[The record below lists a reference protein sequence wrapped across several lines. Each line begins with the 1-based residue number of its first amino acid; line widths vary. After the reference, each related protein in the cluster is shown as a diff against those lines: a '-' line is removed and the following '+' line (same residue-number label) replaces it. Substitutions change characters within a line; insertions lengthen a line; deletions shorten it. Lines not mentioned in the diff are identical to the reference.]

1 MKIARTMR
9 PRRVLAAGVGVS
21 LLAFLAPTASAL
33 AGAIYCG
40 GGYGPT
46 AEVAVQSAIDDARN
60 SASGDGLF
68 NCTLAGEPL
77 VAFVPNDPNR
87 GDFFRASV
95 NMSCS

>member
-1 MKIARTMR
+1 MMKTRTR
-9 PRRVLAAGVGVS
+9 TLRASGVAVVAALSMLVFSAV
-21 LLAFLAPTASAL
+21 AS

-46 AEVAVQSAIDDARN
+46 AEVAIQSAIGDAEN

-68 NCTLAGEPL
+68 NCTLVGEPT
-77 VAFVPNDPNR
+77 VAFIQNDPNR
-87 GDFFRASV
+87 GDFWRASV